1 METELWASGRPVAVR
16 SFAGCVCGRG
26 QGSIYLPPLRIPV
39 ESQGIILLKFTLG
52 GPMSLLGLLA
62 EGWVRGHIGDLN

>member
-1 METELWASGRPVAVR
+1 MVTLIWDITLFNQRVIDPYDPAISISEVPGLRVCCEN
-16 SFAGCVCGRG
+16 SFPRKHK
-26 QGSIYLPPLRIPV
+26 PN
-39 ESQGIILLKFTLG
+39 FTG